1 MHEMFVSTHTSC
13 IGLTV
18 ARSNNTRYCCC
29 LPAIDMQ
36 ILEVSFTSGHTRKY
50 SAELLRVCS
59 PSAENCS
66 EGANGK
72 VSSSSSTTTSTAAAG
87 AAAAHQQHC

>member
-1 MHEMFVSTHTSC
+1 
-13 IGLTV
+13 
-18 ARSNNTRYCCC
+18 
-29 LPAIDMQ
+29 MQ
-36 ILEVSFTSGHTRKY
+36 ILEVLFTSGDTRKY

-72 VSSSSSTTTSTAAAG
+72 VSSSSTTTSTAAAG